1 MANGYLAKG
10 MTQAGQYADMYV
22 VPANV
27 VFTTASINCCNMGS
41 NDASVRIAIAT
52 SAIPGGADHIDYN
65 SIIPANGGIL
75 ERTCITCSPGEHILI
90 FSDSP
95 DIAVRIYGLEQVG

>member
-1 MANGYLAKG
+1 MANGNLGVG

-22 VPANV
+22 VPSNV
-27 VFTTASINCCNMGS
+27 VFTTASINCCNTGN
-41 NDASVRIAIAT
+41 NDAIVRIAIASST
-52 SAIPGGADHIDYN
+52 TPGAADHIDYN

-90 FSDSP
+90 FSDSS
-95 DIAVRIYGLEQVG
+95 DVAVRVYGLEQIG